1 MWPGIIHA
9 VAITVGGLAAS
20 QEAVP
25 TDSETDVA
33 FISRLDGTEQRYV
46 LWMPAGVT
54 KPDGLTVLVALHG
67 HGSDRW
73 QFIRDPRDECRA
85 LRDVARKHGMLV
97 LAPDYRAGTSWMGPA
112 AEADVLRIIEDYR
125 KRYKPERV
133 LLIGAS
139 MGGASALT
147 FAVLHPET
155 VDGVV
160 AMNAIANHVEYA
172 NFQDAISASF
182 GGDKK
187 EKPGE
192 YKKRSAE
199 YRPERLVMPI
209 SFTVGGADEATPPQ
223 SVLRL
228 VSLLT
233 GLGREVLLIQR
244 PEGGHETNYEDAC
257 KAIEYVITKTAR
269 NDPNC
274 STKPGNGS

>member
-1 MWPGIIHA
+1 MTA
-9 VAITVGGLAAS
+9 
-20 QEAVP
+20 P
-25 TDSETDVA
+25 TDAKPAYQDVA
-33 FISRLDGTEQRYV
+33 FTADVDKTTQHYV
-46 LWMPAGVT
+46 LMPPPGFRADEPHDLLIG
-54 KPDGLTVLVALHG
+54 LHG
-67 HGSDRW
+67 ATSDRW
-73 QFIRDPRDECRA
+73 QVVKDPRDECRA

-97 LAPDYRAGTSWMGPA
+97 LAPDYRAATSWMGPA
-112 AEADVLRIIEDYR
+112 AEADVLQIVEDYR

-133 LLIGAS
+133 LFVGGS

-147 FAVLHPET
+147 FAVLHPEA

-182 GGDKK
+182 GGDKT
-187 EKPGE
+187 EKPEE

-199 YRPERLVMPI
+199 YWPERLVMPI

-228 VSLLT
+228 VNLLS